1 MTANEHIYS
10 HFQPDERVFVDRAS
24 EWVER
29 AAQLHEIRRTD
40 FLDPRQAFILTTL
53 VNRNADVQLRL
64 DGGHEHAE
72 RKRALI
78 APDYVY
84 AEGEEMGMHI
94 LQITSLDRNWE
105 QLEHGDFLGA
115 VLGLGIKRD
124 KIGDIHVSDDRCH
137 IVITEEIGAFLD
149 THLRQVHRV
158 NVLTDIVPLSELQAT
173 HAELKMMTLSVASLR
188 LDGIASDV
196 FRLSRTKIVT
206 PIKAG
211 RCKVNW
217 KVEENPSTQLH
228 AGDVVSLQG
237 FGRFKVIDIE
247 GVSKKGRM
255 RISVGTYTR

>member
-1 MTANEHIYS
+1 MTANEHIYT
-10 HFQPDERVFVDRAS
+10 HFHPDERVFVDRAS

-29 AAQLHEIRRTD
+29 AAQHHEIRRTD

-64 DGGHEHAE
+64 DGGHEQAE

-84 AEGEEMGMHI
+84 VEGEEMGMHI
-94 LQITSLDRNWE
+94 LQITSPDRNWE

-255 RISVGTYTR
+255 RISIGTYTR